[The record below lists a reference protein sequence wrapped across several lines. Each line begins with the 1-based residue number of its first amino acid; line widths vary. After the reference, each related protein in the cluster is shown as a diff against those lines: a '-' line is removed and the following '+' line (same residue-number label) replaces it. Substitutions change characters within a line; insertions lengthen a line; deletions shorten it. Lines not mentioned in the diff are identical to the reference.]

1 MAKSRVFLDSSVLV
15 SALLSSRGGSFYILN
30 QLRDEFEFLINDYVF
45 EETLGVLNEK
55 FTIRED
61 LKDKLFLL
69 MGLTPI
75 KILKSP
81 HSDELKTLSNIINK
95 KDAPILVS
103 ALKYSHYFL
112 TLDND
117 FFAEPVIKFSKKK
130 KLSILKPREFIQ
142 KFRKG
147 R

>member
-1 MAKSRVFLDSSVLV
+1 MAKNRVFLDSSVLIA
-15 SALLSSRGGSFYILN
+15 ALLSSRGVSFYILN
-30 QLRDEFEFLINDYVF
+30 QWRGAFEFLINDYIF
-45 EETLGVLNEK
+45 EETMGVLNEK
-55 FTIRED
+55 FIGRED

-81 HSDELKTLSNIINK
+81 RSDELKILTNIINK

-103 ALKYSHYFL
+103 ALKYSSYFL

-117 FFAEPVIKFSKKK
+117 FFTEPVAKFSKKK
-130 KLSILKPREFIQ
+130 GLFILKPREFIQ
-142 KFRKG
+142 KIRK
-147 R
+147 